1 MTGPS
6 QAVTALHLCKL
17 IHKLSKLFIV
27 EEVCFRWIKCYVF
40 YETSIV
46 QNFSWCKFCCNDCFA
61 QTYSFKKKLER
72 KEVSSQFHTY
82 KNRDS
87 ATFKLV

>member
-27 EEVCFRWIKCYVF
+27 EEVCFRWI
-40 YETSIV
+40 
-46 QNFSWCKFCCNDCFA
+46 KFCCNDCFA

>member
-1 MTGPS
+1 M
-6 QAVTALHLCKL
+6 LRF
-17 IHKLSKLFIV
+17 LSNIYSTKFFL
-27 EEVCFRWIKCYVF
+27 
-40 YETSIV
+40 V
-46 QNFSWCKFCCNDCFA
+46 QICCNDCFA